1 MRYLHTLPTTLI
13 LLAISFMWGCGGD
26 PLERRGP
33 YDTISQTLIIDNPDN
48 ADKPIHATIYAPAKL
63 PKRQVASGTFGVVVL
78 TPGFGAVYN
87 LYEAYTR
94 HLASHGY
101 IVVGMNFRRKRLS
114 FNGYQDDMARQISH
128 VIDYTLDQS
137 EFVAGHVDPTKIGLV
152 GHSMGGKIA
161 FYAAALDPRVSV
173 VVAMDP
179 SNSGGPPC
187 MISETHCN
195 QYPVAPNSETGHP
208 GMLPEA
214 EVASLIFRAAPDAA
228 TNPDP
233 HNNAWWFF
241 WGADN
246 EGTWGV
252 NSPALFYDMGNVG
265 HTAWIQPMGYHTPRI
280 TKRTMVA
287 WLKTHL
293 DGMEGYDDYFDTGNN
308 DAGFDAGNSDSE
320 EIDLGKNQADIDQGR
335 IVSITSR

>member
-1 MRYLHTLPTTLI
+1 MRYVQSLASAF
-13 LLAISFMWGCGGD
+13 LLLSLSFMWGCGGD

-33 YDTISQTLIIDNPDN
+33 YNTISETVIIDNPD
-48 ADKPIHATIYAPAKL
+48 DSRKPIHATIFAPAKF
-63 PKRQVASGTFGVVVL
+63 PKKDVANGTFGVVVL

-87 LYEAYTR
+87 MYESYTR

-114 FNGYQDDMARQISH
+114 FDGYQDDMARQISH

-137 EFVAGHVDPTKIGLV
+137 EFVSGHVDPTKV
-152 GHSMGGKIA
+152 AVAGHSMGGKIA
-161 FYAAALDPRVSV
+161 FYAAALDPRISV
-173 VVAMDP
+173 VIAMDP

-187 MISETHCN
+187 MISDTYCN
-195 QYPVAPNSETGHP
+195 EYPVAPNSVTGHP
-208 GMLPEA
+208 GMLAYVEA
-214 EVASLIFRAAPDAA
+214 ASLIFRAEPDAA

-241 WGADN
+241 WGNDN
-246 EGTWGV
+246 EGKWGV
-252 NSPALFYDMGNVG
+252 NSPALFYDMGKVG
-265 HTAWIQPMGYHTPRI
+265 HTAWVQPMGYHTPRI

-293 DGMEGYDDYFDTGNN
+293 DLFEGYEAYFN
-308 DAGFDAGNSDSE
+308 E
-320 EIDLGKNQADIDQGR
+320 EKNQTDLDAGR
-335 IVSITSR
+335 IVSIDTR